1 MPVRQIVIWI
11 LLSDILNRSY
21 SQVQG
26 QAKATTAACLQ
37 NVTFLHFI
45 PCWREN
51 ERIHNRSAA
60 LERLVSCDLLAR
72 AAVDLAV
79 ERVNENREIF
89 ASSRSRDVRVV
100 PLFPDIND
108 TINVSLIDNPLL
120 SASLIDRESL

>member
-11 LLSDILNRSY
+11 LLSDILSRSY

-26 QAKATTAACLQ
+26 QAKTTTAACLQ

-89 ASSRSRDVRVV
+89 ASSRYVRVV